1 MRMICFECK
10 KMIFQRGILLLIL
23 LLALINVGKTV
34 IYLHYNPTVSGVG
47 AMSREKGH
55 RNVLK
60 EYQGEMTEEK
70 AKQLRKAQDDLYKS
84 LTGDGEYHRED
95 EEKNTIVNEYQYQ
108 YTYQFVMQEHLD
120 AAGDN
125 ERFYQARGNTGQ
137 VRYNRLIRKLYGD
150 RFIENFY
157 QCSYYDSLFDYQ
169 FSTLLLLIFA
179 GVLSLRFF
187 YLEKEC
193 GMYQMLLSLG
203 GARKKVLRSKYAVL
217 FLGILGMGC
226 LLYLQDFVL
235 FRWMLDLHGIGT
247 PIYAVQSYAASPYAL
262 SILGFYL
269 MICGMRIAVI
279 VLIALLMVLLEQMC
293 SGKFLP
299 VVAAGLV
306 CMGVILTGDSY
317 LSFGRSARTLHV
329 VWLGDWPCPALLA
342 GTVVYMILVALLSVA
357 VSRTFRSRVV
367 RQG

>member
-108 YTYQFVMQEHLD
+108 YTYQFAMQEHLD

-150 RFIENFY
+150 RFIENYY
-157 QCSYYDSLFDYQ
+157 QCSHYDVLFDYQ

-187 YLEKEC
+187 YLEKESIRC
-193 GMYQMLLSLG
+193 CCLWAGRGRKSCVPSMRFFFWGFWGWDVCCICRILCCFG
-203 GARKKVLRSKYAVL
+203 GCWICTGSGLRSMRCRVMRL
-217 FLGILGMGC
+217 RRMHCQFW
-226 LLYLQDFVL
+226 DF
-235 FRWMLDLHGIGT
+235 T
-247 PIYAVQSYAASPYAL
+247 
-262 SILGFYL
+262 
-269 MICGMRIAVI
+269 
-279 VLIALLMVLLEQMC
+279 
-293 SGKFLP
+293 
-299 VVAAGLV
+299 
-306 CMGVILTGDSY
+306 
-317 LSFGRSARTLHV
+317 
-329 VWLGDWPCPALLA
+329 
-342 GTVVYMILVALLSVA
+342 
-357 VSRTFRSRVV
+357 
-367 RQG
+367 